1 MRCSQP
7 FFVPCSKHSTKS
19 AHMLKHSLTT
29 FPHSEVDISGSEVR
43 LPGSAVDRP
52 RSAVGLPASAVDC
65 PRSAVRLPGSAV
77 DRPHTAIELPTM
89 TEDRPSIAILI
100 PLRGVRSLKCHF
112 ISTKKETAPGGQS
125 PVRIFSLASPAEK
138 NS

>member
-77 DRPHTAIELPTM
+77 DRPHTAIELPTIAV
-89 TEDRPSIAILI
+89 DRPPMAIIAPLLGLI
-100 PLRGVRSLKCHF
+100 FLTYHF
-112 ISTKKETAPGGQS
+112 MPAKKRDCPGGTVS
-125 PVRIFSLASPAEK
+125 CSYF
-138 NS
+138 